1 MSPRPCSSVSKP
13 AEELS
18 HNQPALSKQKPF
30 CIPELVRAA
39 FSSWPSLATAGPWPQ
54 PLTPLRTRAQV
65 PFPQTSMTHWHTGAR
80 VPAPLGA
87 SIQICHFKAAA
98 CRPCLHGCNG
108 AEKVKCWG
116 AGKKKERGK
125 PYRQYVGSIC
135 FRITAASSLS
145 RKYWPGWSVQSH
157 AATDGFCLTIRVPA
171 LGVARNKGYHALWC
185 SYSAT

>member
-1 MSPRPCSSVSKP
+1 MSHRPCSSISKP
-13 AEELS
+13 AEELN
-18 HNQPALSKQKPF
+18 HNQAALSKQKPF
-30 CIPELVRAA
+30 CIPEFVRAA

-65 PFPQTSMTHWHTGAR
+65 PFPQTSMTHRHTGAR

-116 AGKKKERGK
+116 AGRKKKEGNLADSMLEA
-125 PYRQYVGSIC
+125 YVLE
-135 FRITAASSLS
+135 SLQ
-145 RKYWPGWSVQSH
+145 PAPCQENIGQVGWSNLMQRQMVYASPF
-157 AATDGFCLTIRVPA
+157 GSLLRE
-171 LGVARNKGYHALWC
+171 
-185 SYSAT
+185 